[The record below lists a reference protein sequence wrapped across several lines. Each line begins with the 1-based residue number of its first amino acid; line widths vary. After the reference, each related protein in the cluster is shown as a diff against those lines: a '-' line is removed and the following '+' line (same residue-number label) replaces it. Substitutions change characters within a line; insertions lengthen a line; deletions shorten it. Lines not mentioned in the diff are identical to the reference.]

1 MDVMQPV
8 VAYPEYSGQ
17 DEHGWYRQITT
28 WACDGIHLTED
39 YCEFEPFPWHGGLNE
54 QCGIGLV
61 RRGAYRRR
69 SRGVEALVDPNVG
82 FLRFTNEEVEQSQ
95 FARGVREVT
104 FVTID
109 PELANGLLDEPV
121 AEFAFTV
128 TPEIELNHHRL
139 LAGQRQGADDLT
151 MQELALDLVTRAA
164 AQRCEN
170 VRRYSRRT
178 TARSRRDLVSDACQV
193 LHVANQDISLIGL
206 ADAVGCS
213 PFHLSRVFGEI
224 TGMTI
229 PQYRRQLRV
238 HEAVV
243 HIAAGATDLAAI
255 AATVGFADHSHMT
268 RSIVAQFGTTPSR
281 LRELLREP
289 VGAMSLRA
297 ATPD

>member
-1 MDVMQPV
+1 MQPAV
-8 VAYPEYSGQ
+8 TYPEYFGQ
-17 DEHGWYRQITT
+17 DDHGWYRQITT
-28 WACDGIHLTED
+28 WACGGIHLTED

-82 FLRFTNEEVEQSQ
+82 FLRFNNEEVEQAQ
-95 FARGVREVT
+95 FARGLREVT

-109 PELANGLLDEPV
+109 PALANGLLDAPV

-128 TPEIELNHHRL
+128 TPEIELNHQRL
-139 LAGQRQGADDLT
+139 LIGQRRGADDLT
-151 MQELALDLVTRAA
+151 MQALALDLVTRAA
-164 AQRCEN
+164 TQRYDN
-170 VRRYSRRT
+170 VRSYSRRS
-178 TARSRRDLVSDACQV
+178 TARSRRELVSDACEV
-193 LHVANQDISLIGL
+193 LHLARQDISLVDL

-238 HEAVV
+238 HEAVTE
-243 HIAAGATDLAAI
+243 IAAGATDLAAI

-268 RSIVAQFGTTPSR
+268 RSIVAQFGATPSR
-281 LRELLREP
+281 LRELLRAP
-289 VGAMSLRA
+289 VAAIPLRT
-297 ATPD
+297 ATTD

>member
-1 MDVMQPV
+1 MQPAV
-8 VAYPEYSGQ
+8 TYPEYFGQ
-17 DEHGWYRQITT
+17 DDHGWYRQVTT

-39 YCEFEPFPWHGGLNE
+39 HCEFEPFPWHGGINE

-69 SRGVEALVDPNVG
+69 SRGVEALVDSNVG
-82 FLRFTNEEVEQSQ
+82 FLRFSNEEVEQSQ
-95 FARGVREVT
+95 FARGLREVT
-104 FVTID
+104 FVTLD
-109 PELANGLLDEPV
+109 PALANGLLDSPV

-128 TPEIELNHHRL
+128 TAEIEFNHHRL

-151 MQELALDLVTRAA
+151 MQGLALDLVTRAA
-164 AQRCEN
+164 AQRCGN
-170 VRRYSRRT
+170 IRQYSRRT
-178 TARSRRDLVSDACQV
+178 TAQSRRDLVSDACQV
-193 LHVANQDISLIGL
+193 LHIARQDISLVGL
-206 ADAVGCS
+206 ADSVGCS
-213 PFHLSRVFGEI
+213 PFHLSRVFREI

-238 HEAVV
+238 HEAVMQ
-243 HIAAGATDLAAI
+243 IAAGATDLAAI

-289 VGAMSLRA
+289 VVPMPLT
-297 ATPD
+297 ATTD